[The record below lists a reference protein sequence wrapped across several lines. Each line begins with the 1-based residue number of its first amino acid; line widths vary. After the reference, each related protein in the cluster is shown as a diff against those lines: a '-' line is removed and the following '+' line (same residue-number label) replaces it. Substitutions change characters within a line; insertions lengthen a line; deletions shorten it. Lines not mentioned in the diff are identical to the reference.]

1 MLDYLTIGHI
11 AQDVT
16 PDGIRLGG
24 TVAYASLTA
33 HALGLAAGIVTAA
46 APAAVIDGLDRI
58 ALHRLPSPNS
68 TTFENKYGPD
78 GRTQIL
84 HTRAGQ
90 LTLESVPA
98 DWRQAAIVH
107 LAPIAHE
114 VDPEL
119 VTGFPSSL
127 VCLTPQGWMRHW
139 DGAGRVSRS
148 EWEAAEPMLN
158 AAAATVISLEDVS
171 GDWSVIDE
179 WATITNV
186 LVVTQGKDGAT
197 VFWKGD
203 RRHFPAPAV
212 VEVDS
217 TGAGDIFA
225 ASFFVFLQQSGDA
238 WNAARFAVA
247 LASDS
252 VTRAG
257 IDGVPKQLK
266 LGN

>member
-1 MLDYLTIGHI
+1 LAFPVLDYLAIGHI

-24 TVAYASLTA
+24 TVAYAALTA
-33 HALGLAAGIVTAA
+33 RALGLAAGIVTAA
-46 APAAVIDGLDRI
+46 APEAVVDGLDRI

-68 TTFENKYGPD
+68 TTFENKYGSD

-84 HTRAGQ
+84 QARAGQ
-90 LTLESVPA
+90 LTLEAVPA
-98 DWRQAAIVH
+98 EWRQSSIVH
-107 LAPIAHE
+107 LAPIARE
-114 VDPEL
+114 VAPEL
-119 VTGFPSSL
+119 AASFPSSL
-127 VCLTPQGWMRHW
+127 VCLTPQGWMRQW

-148 EWEAAEPMLN
+148 GWEAAGQMLK

-171 GDWSVIDE
+171 GDWSLIE
-179 WATITNV
+179 QWAKIANA
-186 LVVTQGKDGAT
+186 LAVTQGKDGAT

-203 RRHFPAPAV
+203 RRHFPAPVV
-212 VEVDS
+212 VEVDP

-225 ASFFVFLQQSGDA
+225 ASFFVFFHQSGDA

-252 VTRAG
+252 VTRVG
-257 IDGVPKQLK
+257 IDGVPKR
-266 LGN
+266 

>member
-1 MLDYLTIGHI
+1 MLDYLAIGHI

-16 PDGIRLGG
+16 PDGARLGG
-24 TVAYASLTA
+24 TVAYAALTA

-46 APAAVIDGLDRI
+46 APEAVLDGLDRI
-58 ALHRLPSPNS
+58 ALHRLPSTNS

-84 HTRAGQ
+84 RARAGP
-90 LTLESVPA
+90 LALDSVPA
-98 DWRQAAIVH
+98 EWRQAGIVH
-107 LAPIAHE
+107 LAPIARE
-114 VDPEL
+114 VVPEL

-139 DGAGRVSRS
+139 DGAGRVTRS
-148 EWEAAEPMLN
+148 GWEAAEPMLK

-171 GDWSVIDE
+171 GDWSLIE
-179 WATITNV
+179 QWARIANA
-186 LVVTQGKDGAT
+186 LAVTQGKGGAT
-197 VFWKGD
+197 IFWKGD

-212 VEVDS
+212 VEVDP

-252 VTRAG
+252 VTRVG
-257 IDGVPKQLK
+257 IDGVPKR
-266 LGN
+266 